1 MAVISGY
8 SPPMS
13 DPAESPSSRVAPPD
27 AAALI
32 VGPRQAVW
40 LSPDGE
46 IEELAPQAVPARLQ
60 QTPPLVC
67 HGRAV
72 ARRLGIPRFRAYDLL
87 ELFAF
92 VLPARFCL
100 PTPGGLAAA
109 LGLPP
114 PVGPEQAALTLLQAS
129 EHLLRILAG
138 GLPDQD
144 NAAAIAV
151 AMRQAGWLWGDAV
164 TMALGPP
171 RKNIGPFNGLDVWN
185 RLPTWDESAP
195 PTPPGDA
202 TVGENEARAR
212 LAELLDEYAEP
223 RPQQSDYAAA
233 AAAAFAPRNV
243 AGAPNMVL
251 AEAGTGVGKTLGYIA
266 PASLWAERNDGTVWI
281 STYTR
286 NLQRQVDQELDRLY
300 PSPTTKTAKT
310 VVRKGR
316 ENYLCVLNLEDA
328 VKSGGGRPAD
338 TVAAGLMA
346 RWTAHTGSGDMTGG
360 DFPSW
365 LIGLLGQNR
374 TLALADHRGE
384 CIYSACPHY
393 RKCFIERGIRK
404 ARSADIV
411 IANHALVMV
420 QAVLGGEDHHL
431 PLRYIF
437 DEGHHVF
444 DAADSAF
451 GAHLSGSESAEM
463 RRWLLGSEAGRRGS
477 RARGLASRIGDL
489 AAGNEAAE
497 TALDEV
503 QRAARALPAD
513 GWLKRLA
520 EAAPVGP
527 TETFLDHVR
536 AQVLARSDNPSSRY
550 DLECSTGEPVPGLLD
565 AAATLGEALARLER
579 PMTELMQ
586 RLAARLDEEADELD
600 TPTRVRIE
608 AGVRGLKRR
617 AEMVVGAWRQMLRQ
631 LGGDTPAAFV
641 DWFGVSRSD
650 GREAD
655 IGMYRRWVD
664 PTIPFAGELLSR
676 AHGVLV
682 TSATLRDNPPD
693 APDDW
698 TSAEVRT
705 GALHLPQP
713 AQRASL
719 ASPFD
724 YAGRTRVFIVTDVQR
739 NDADQVAAAY
749 RELFKA
755 AGGGAIGLFTAIQR
769 LRAVHDRIAEPLD
782 AAGIPLLAQHVDA
795 MDTGTLVD
803 IFRAEM
809 DSCLLGTD
817 AVRDGVDV
825 PGRSLRLIVFDRVP
839 WPRPDLLHRARKT
852 AFGGGAYDDMI
863 TRLRLKQ
870 AYGRLLRRADDA
882 GVFVMLDARTPTRL
896 TTAFPDGVEV
906 NRVGLADAIAETAAF
921 LGGDAA

>member
-1 MAVISGY
+1 
-8 SPPMS
+8 MS
-13 DPAESPSSRVAPPD
+13 DPVEAPSQRIEPPD
-27 AAALI
+27 APALI

-46 IEELAPQAVPARLQ
+46 VEELAPQAVPARLQ

-72 ARRLGIPRFRAYDLL
+72 ARRLSIPRFRAYDLL

-92 VLPARFCL
+92 ALPARFCL
-100 PTPGGLAAA
+100 PTPGGLATA

-114 PVGPEQAALTLLQAS
+114 PLGPEQAALTLLQAS
-129 EHLLRILAG
+129 EHLLRRLAA
-138 GLPDQD
+138 GLPDHD
-144 NAAAIAV
+144 NAAAIAA
-151 AMRQAGWLWGDAV
+151 AMRQAGWLWGEAV
-164 TMALGPP
+164 TTALGPP
-171 RKNIGPFNGLDVWN
+171 RKRIGPFSGLDVWN
-185 RLPTWDESAP
+185 RLPTWEESAP
-195 PTPPGDA
+195 PTPSGD
-202 TVGENEARAR
+202 TPVGENEARAR
-212 LAELLDEYAEP
+212 LAELLHQDAEP

-300 PSPTTKTAKT
+300 PSATAKTAKT

-328 VKSGGGRPAD
+328 VKLGGGRSAD

-346 RWTAHTGSGDMTGG
+346 RWTAHTSSGDMTGG

-431 PLRYIF
+431 PLRYVF

-497 TALDEV
+497 TALDDV
-503 QRAARALPAD
+503 QRAARVLPAD

-520 EAAPVGP
+520 ESAPVGP

-536 AQVLARSDNPSSRY
+536 AQVLARSDNPNSRY
-550 DLECSTGEPVPGLLD
+550 DLECSTGEPVPGLVD

-586 RLAARLDEEADELD
+586 RLAGRLDEEADELD
-600 TPTRVRIE
+600 TATRVRIE

-631 LGGDTPAAFV
+631 IGGETPAAFV

-650 GREAD
+650 GRESD
-655 IGMYRRWVD
+655 IGMYRHWVD

-705 GALHLPQP
+705 GALHLPLP
-713 AQRASL
+713 AERASL

-769 LRAVHDRIAEPLD
+769 LRAVHDRIAEPHD

-803 IFRAEM
+803 IFRAET

-839 WPRPDLLHRARKT
+839 WPRPDLLHRARKA
-852 AFGGGAYDDMI
+852 AFGGSAYDDMI

>member
-1 MAVISGY
+1 M
-8 SPPMS
+8 P
-13 DPAESPSSRVAPPD
+13 DPAEDPRSRVAPPD
-27 AAALI
+27 APALI

-46 IEELAPQAVPARLQ
+46 VEDLAPQAVPGRLQ
-60 QTPPLVC
+60 RTPPLVC
-67 HGRAV
+67 HGRTV
-72 ARRLGIPRFRAYDLL
+72 ARRLGIPRFPAYDLL

-129 EHLLRILAG
+129 EHLLRILAA

-144 NAAAIAV
+144 NAAAIAA
-151 AMRQAGWLWGDAV
+151 AMRQAGWLWGEAV
-164 TMALGPP
+164 TTALGPP
-171 RKNIGPFNGLDVWN
+171 RKNTGPFNGLDVWN
-185 RLPTWDESAP
+185 RLPTWDEPAP
-195 PTPPGDA
+195 PAPPGDA
-202 TVGENEARAR
+202 AVGEDEARAR
-212 LAELLDEYAEP
+212 LAALLRRDAEP

-233 AAAAFAPRNV
+233 AAAAFAPRDV

-266 PASLWAERNDGTVWI
+266 PASLWAEHNDGTVWI

-300 PSPTTKTAKT
+300 PSPTAKTAKT

-328 VKSGGGRPAD
+328 VKAVGGRPAD

-346 RWTAHTGSGDMTGG
+346 RWTAHTRGGDMTGG

-365 LIGLLGQNR
+365 LIGLLGKNR

-431 PLRYIF
+431 PLRYVF

-463 RRWLLGSEAGRRGS
+463 RRWLLGSEAGRRGG

-497 TALDEV
+497 RALDAV
-503 QRAARALPAD
+503 QRAARVLPAD

-520 EAAPVGP
+520 EGAPVGP

-536 AQVLARSDNPSSRY
+536 AQVLARSDNPDSRY
-550 DLECSTGEPVPGLLD
+550 DLECATGEPVPGLRD
-565 AAATLGEALARLER
+565 AAATLGEALADLER

-586 RLAARLDEEADELD
+586 RLAARLDDEADELD
-600 TPTRVRIE
+600 TATRVRIE

-617 AEMVVGAWRQMLRQ
+617 AGMVIGAWRQMLRQ

-650 GREAD
+650 GRESD
-655 IGMYRRWVD
+655 IGMYRHWVD

-705 GALHLPQP
+705 GALHLPRP
-713 AQRASL
+713 ARRANL

-749 RELFKA
+749 RELFRA

-769 LRAVHDRIAEPLD
+769 LRAVHQRIAGPLD

-803 IFRAEM
+803 IFRAET

-839 WPRPDLLHRARKT
+839 WPRPDLLHRARKA
-852 AFGGGAYDDMI
+852 AFGGSAYDDMI

-870 AYGRLLRRADDA
+870 AYGRLLRRTDDA

-896 TTAFPDGVEV
+896 TTAFPDGVEI
-906 NRVGLADAIAETAAF
+906 NRVGLAEAIAGTTAFLNGETA
-921 LGGDAA
+921 

>member
-1 MAVISGY
+1 
-8 SPPMS
+8 MS
-13 DPAESPSSRVAPPD
+13 DPVEEPSQRIAPPD
-27 AAALI
+27 APALI

-46 IEELAPQAVPARLQ
+46 VEELAPQAVPARLQ

-92 VLPARFCL
+92 ALPARFCL

-129 EHLLRILAG
+129 EHLLRMLAA

-144 NAAAIAV
+144 NAAAIAA
-151 AMRQAGWLWGDAV
+151 AMRQAGWLWGEAV
-164 TMALGPP
+164 TTALGPP
-171 RKNIGPFNGLDVWN
+171 RKNVGPFNGLDVWN
-185 RLPTWDESAP
+185 RLPTWEEPAP
-195 PTPPGDA
+195 PTPSGDTA
-202 TVGENEARAR
+202 VGEDEARAR
-212 LAELLDEYAEP
+212 LAELLDENAEP

-233 AAAAFAPRNV
+233 TAAAFAPRNV

-300 PSPTTKTAKT
+300 PSPTAKTAKT

-346 RWTAHTGSGDMTGG
+346 RWTAHTSGGDMTGG

-431 PLRYIF
+431 PLRYVF

-489 AAGNEAAE
+489 AAGSEAAE
-497 TALDEV
+497 KALDEV
-503 QRAARALPAD
+503 QRAARVLPAD

-520 EAAPVGP
+520 EGAPVGP

-536 AQVLARSDNPSSRY
+536 AQVLARSDNPNSRY

-631 LGGDTPAAFV
+631 LGGETPAAFV

-650 GREAD
+650 GRETD
-655 IGMYRRWVD
+655 IGMYRHWVD

-705 GALHLPQP
+705 GALHLPLP

-724 YAGRTRVFIVTDVQR
+724 YAGQTRVFIVNDVQR

-803 IFRAEM
+803 IFRAET

-839 WPRPDLLHRARKT
+839 WPRPDLLHRARKA
-852 AFGGGAYDDMI
+852 AFGGSAYDDMI

-870 AYGRLLRRADDA
+870 AYGRLLRRADDT

-921 LGGDAA
+921 LGGETA